1 MCGVVGFS
9 CNNATEENYNILY
22 DLITQSKIRGLHS
35 FGYSYYNDKIITKK
49 HHQLKEVILPK
60 ASKIIYHNRYSTSG
74 DYMDHNNNQPLQLDN
89 ISLVFNGVLDMRTKQ
104 EIEENY
110 NIKMQTEN
118 DGEII
123 LQKCKYNIEEIK
135 KFVETTNGSFAGL
148 FLLNNKMIAI
158 RNKNRP
164 MWRLEHLNA
173 VYYASTKDIFKRVDK
188 NFKPKQLKENIIYE
202 N

>member
-9 CNNATEENYNILY
+9 CNNPTEENYNILY
-22 DLITQSKIRGLHS
+22 DIIKQSKIRGLHS
-35 FGYSYYNDKIITKK
+35 FGYSYYDEKIITKK
-49 HHQLKEVILPK
+49 HYNIKDINLPK
-60 ASKIIYHNRYSTSG
+60 ANKIIYHNRYSTSG
-74 DYMDHNNNQPLQLDN
+74 DYMDHNNNQPIQIN
-89 ISLVFNGVLDMRTKQ
+89 NFSLVFNGVLDMRTKQ

-123 LQKCKYNIEEIK
+123 IQKCGNNIDKIK
-135 KFVETTNGSFAGL
+135 QFVDTTNGSFAGL
-148 FLLNNKMIAI
+148 FLLDNKMIAI

-164 MWRLEHLNA
+164 LWKLEHKEA
-173 VYYASTKDIFKRVDK
+173 IYYASTKDIFKRVSK
-188 NFKPKQLKENIIYE
+188 NFKPTELIPNKIYE